1 MGQNG
6 AKERVGVVIDIDGVV
21 VRRDSGF
28 LGQVEFIP
36 STLALLRQ
44 LYQSRQVTPIIWTT
58 AEREWLDEVLDRLSK
73 VDLTLWAWLVHA
85 TKLTKGSKPEQVS
98 AGFLQKI
105 GLTEEEYRR
114 LCLEWEQ
121 AKVKNPWLVEAIA
134 ILENDERVHDLARE
148 LGIPWLD
155 PEIATEDERQNW
167 LKAVLPELR

>member
-85 TKLTKGSKPEQVS
+85 TKLTRVQNQSRYQP
-98 AGFLQKI
+98 GFCRK
-105 GLTEEEYRR
+105 
-114 LCLEWEQ
+114 
-121 AKVKNPWLVEAIA
+121 LV
-134 ILENDERVHDLARE
+134 
-148 LGIPWLD
+148 
-155 PEIATEDERQNW
+155 
-167 LKAVLPELR
+167 